1 VTNYDPEAAGMER
14 SWIGWLV
21 SAVLA
26 FGGAVLVWVFWLAG
40 GSGEPTTELTT
51 PDVTTTTVSVDTT
64 VAADTESTEAADN
77 TTLAFVMNARTFTT
91 DSFRSIVT
99 LHQEFVAVSG

>member
-1 VTNYDPEAAGMER
+1 MKR
-14 SWIGWLV
+14 SWISWLV

-26 FGGAVLVWVFWLAG
+26 FGGAILVWVFWLAG

-64 VAADTESTEAADN
+64 VAADTESTEAAGKHPAGFRHERLHLHDG
-77 TTLAFVMNARTFTT
+77 LF
-91 DSFRSIVT
+91 SFDVT
-99 LHQEFVAVSG
+99 LHLEFVAVSG